1 MDSSV
6 RQSWFGVALLG
17 VVYFVIGIAFGELV
31 NLAAS
36 AHARFI
42 WNLSS
47 LLTSVIVFALHI
59 GYEYFRLHNA
69 PRTVATRV
77 ALAVAFGAFALA
89 VAANIHGFRVGSRST
104 QQRLLAF
111 ALVIWPAMTGIPAF
125 LVALIAS
132 TGLRFTRRST

>member
-6 RQSWFGVALLG
+6 RQSWFGVVLLG
-17 VVYFVIGIAFGELV
+17 VVYFVIGIGFGELAKW
-31 NLAAS
+31 AAS

-47 LLTSVIVFALHI
+47 FLTSVIVFALHI
-59 GYEYFRLHNA
+59 TYEYFRLHNA

-77 ALAVAFGAFALA
+77 ALAVALGAFALG
-89 VAANIHGFRVGSRST
+89 VAANIHGLRVGSSST

-125 LVALIAS
+125 VVALIAS
-132 TGLRFTRRST
+132 AGLKLARRNI